1 MNQDKYILLNRDSR
15 GRRKGTTMTRK
26 RRNGRRICDEALLSI
41 FSRLPARDAARCAAL
56 SRHHRRLIG
65 GLDFWLLH
73 RRLGPPTP
81 RPRIAYM
88 ASSKLPG
95 GLFHEFHHLAR
106 YGGENDGGLRRALID
121 REPPHRR
128 RRKFV
133 GTCNGVV
140 LRAGECE
147 SFYSS
152 TTVVLFNPAV
162 AGSEQEVRI

>member
-1 MNQDKYILLNRDSR
+1 
-15 GRRKGTTMTRK
+15 MTRR
-26 RRNGRRICDEALLSI
+26 RRNGRRICDDEVLLNI
-41 FSRLPARDAARCAAL
+41 FSRLPTRDAVRCAAL

-95 GLFHEFHHLAR
+95 GLFHEFHHLAS

-128 RRKFV
+128 RHKYA

-140 LRAGECE
+140 LRAGESE

-162 AGSEQEVRI
+162 AGSEQEVHIQLPHHVFALGYGSS